1 MNCAIK
7 QLIGANG
14 YSPAVAAV
22 SNIANGAGGSA
33 GAAVTVALTFEDQ
46 YGNGTLP
53 ANYSVV
59 GGAEPSLHGVGH
71 VQDHLGLL
79 GCPDT
84 AIWRDARGRYV
95 RRCRSRLKTNH
106 ESSA

>member
-53 ANYSVV
+53 ANYSV
-59 GGAEPSLHGVGH
+59 AAAPSQACMVSVTSKTTSGFSVVLTPPSGVTLAAGTFDVVVH
-71 VQDHLGLL
+71 
-79 GCPDT
+79 
-84 AIWRDARGRYV
+84 A
-95 RRCRSRLKTNH
+95 
-106 ESSA
+106 